1 MPAYFRSAHL
11 YMNFTFGEK
20 YHRWFYFIGLLSIA
34 AGLSISKVLI
44 SLGTMLIGLN
54 WILEG
59 GFAAKWRLLLARKSV
74 FILISIF
81 VLHLP
86 SLLWTSDFD
95 EGLKDIRIKLPL
107 FIIPLIVGTSSALTR
122 KHFEALLIVFGIG
135 VLIASFRT
143 YLIVKGVIHKEFED
157 IRQASDLVPLIRLA
171 LFSALT
177 IMFCG
182 RWFMRSKHIA
192 IRAGCILVSV
202 WLLYFMIFMQS
213 LTGLVVLLASTVL
226 IAVIMAAL
234 NRKWKI
240 LVGILGMIA
249 VVLSVAGFYVARAY
263 NDFFAFRG
271 NEVPTLYVK
280 SATGEHYF
288 QQLDVPMYENGN
300 KVMVNLCWIDM
311 HREWEKRSKVPFYG
325 GQDLKGNYV
334 RTTLPRYMASRGLL
348 KDSAGMAQLS
358 DEEIR
363 AVEAGCTNYKDA
375 ERNPLEIRAY
385 QVFWEIYHYSAGGN
399 PSGSSITMR
408 FVVNDAAMNAIGKH
422 PWIGTGVGSQKKTY
436 DEYYTQNG
444 TMLDEKWQWL
454 HAHNQFL
461 SLAVTLGIPVA
472 LYFIFSLWWP
482 ARNMRRWRS
491 YLYLAFFIIVV
502 LSFLDDDTLET
513 QQGVTFFAFFNAVL
527 LYAMPFVSS
536 LTGSK
541 KPSEPE

>member
-1 MPAYFRSAHL
+1 
-11 YMNFTFGEK
+11 MNFTFGEK

-34 AGLSISKVLI
+34 AGLSVSKVLI
-44 SLGTMLIGLN
+44 SLGTMFIALN
-54 WILEG
+54 WLIEG

-74 FILISIF
+74 FVLIAVF

-86 SLLWTSDFD
+86 SLLWTSDLH
-95 EGLKDIRIKLPL
+95 EGLNDIRIKIPL
-107 FIIPLIVGTSSALTR
+107 LVIPLIVGTSSALTR
-122 KHFEALLIVFGIG
+122 KQFEALLVVFGIG

-143 YLIVKGVIHKEFED
+143 FLIVKGVIHKEFED
-157 IRQASDLVPLIRLA
+157 IREASDLVRLIRLA

-182 RWFMRSKHIA
+182 RWFIRTNNIA
-192 IRAGCILVSV
+192 IRVASILVSV

-213 LTGLVVLLASTVL
+213 LTGLVVLLASTTL

-234 NRKWKI
+234 HRKWKLLVAMVA
-240 LVGILGMIA
+240 LVG
-249 VVLSVAGFYVARAY
+249 VVLSFAGFYVARAY
-263 NDFFAFRG
+263 NDFYALRG
-271 NEVPTLYVK
+271 NEVPPLYVK

-325 GQDLKGNYV
+325 GRDEKGNYV

-363 AVEAGCTNYKDA
+363 RIEAGWTNYKDA

-385 QVFWEIYHYSAGGN
+385 QVFWEIYNYSAGGN
-399 PSGSSITMR
+399 PSGSSVTMR
-408 FVVNDAAMNAIGKH
+408 FIVFDAAVHAIGEN
-422 PWIGTGVGSQKKTY
+422 PWVGTGVGSQKKTY
-436 DEYYTQNG
+436 NKYYTENG
-444 TMLDEKWQWL
+444 TKLDEKWQWL
-454 HAHNQFL
+454 PAHNQFL
-461 SLAVTLGIPVA
+461 SLAVTLGIPVT
-472 LYFIFSLWWP
+472 LFFIFSLWWP

-491 YLYLAFFIIVV
+491 YVYLAFFIIVT
-502 LSFLDDDTLET
+502 LSFFDDDTLET
-513 QQGVTFFAFFNAVL
+513 QQGVTFFAFFNSL
-527 LYAMPFVSS
+527 FLYAMPFVSS
-536 LTGSK
+536 LTGGQK
-541 KPSEPE
+541 NAEPKI